1 MHIVFS
7 ARRGE
12 GDALAAILLEA
23 AESAREI
30 AECRLYLVGCSPANS
45 DKVWVTE
52 VWTSRDAYL
61 ASLED
66 ERVQA
71 MVARAVPLLVRAPGR
86 VAAHAIVDTPVG
98 FGAFACSGRGT
109 RSFAVSN
116 LRNSRCM
123 LSA

>member
-1 MHIVFS
+1 VAGALAMHIVFS

-71 MVARAVPLLVRAPGR
+71 MVARAVPLLVGPPQPHELTS
-86 VAAHAIVDTPVG
+86 VA
-98 FGAFACSGRGT
+98 GT
-109 RSFAVSN
+109 G
-116 LRNSRCM
+116 L
-123 LSA
+123 